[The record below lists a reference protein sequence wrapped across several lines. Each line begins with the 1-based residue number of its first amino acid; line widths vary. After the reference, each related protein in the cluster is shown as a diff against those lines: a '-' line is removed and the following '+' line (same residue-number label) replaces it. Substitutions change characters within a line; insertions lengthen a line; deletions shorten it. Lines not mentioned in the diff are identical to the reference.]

1 MSMFAELQ
9 GDALR
14 FIAGFELAN
23 GRCPSVEDVADG
35 LFHHDGGEGLAES
48 IVRSLVVE
56 GKLRRLKHS
65 RNRKL
70 QVLTPVAVPRAPD
83 GEPLFFVRIGGA
95 A

>member
-1 MSMFAELQ
+1 MSRFAELK

-14 FIAGFELAN
+14 FIVGFELAN
-23 GRCPSVEDVADG
+23 GRCPSVDDVADG
-35 LFHHDGGEGLAES
+35 LFNHDGGEGLAES
-48 IVRSLVVE
+48 LVQSLIVE

-70 QVLTPVAVPRAPD
+70 QVLIPLAVPRAPD
-83 GEPLFFVRIGGA
+83 GEPLHFIRIGGA

>member
-1 MSMFAELQ
+1 MSVFAELK

-14 FIAGFELAN
+14 FIAGFELAK

-35 LFHHDGGEGLAES
+35 LLNHDIGEGLAEAL
-48 IVRSLVVE
+48 VGSLVAE

-70 QVLTPVAVPRAPD
+70 QVLTPVPVPRAPD
-83 GEPLFFVRIGGA
+83 GEPLHFVRIGGA
-95 A
+95 S